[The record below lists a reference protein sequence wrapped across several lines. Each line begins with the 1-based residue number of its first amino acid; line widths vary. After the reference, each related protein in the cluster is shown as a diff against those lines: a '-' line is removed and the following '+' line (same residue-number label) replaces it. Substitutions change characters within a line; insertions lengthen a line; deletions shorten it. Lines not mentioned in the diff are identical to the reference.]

1 MRALYIIGIVLSVG
15 LIVTTIAY
23 TEEYS
28 SVYYSSYDYGYN
40 SYDSY
45 GSYGGYDDS
54 YYQKA
59 EITFEWAVV
68 SLFFFL
74 YFIAVDILGLVNIKR
89 TTTKVLGI
97 IGLCLSGIMILWS
110 LGVMSSPSSISINE
124 VGPVWALYGLVFL
137 AFSIVGLV
145 QAVKNLK
152 KEPVSGADQVLD
164 EMLEEDT
171 YLK

>member
-1 MRALYIIGIVLSVG
+1 MRALYIIGIVLSIG
-15 LIVTTIAY
+15 LITTTIYY
-23 TEEYS
+23 TEEHQ
-28 SVYYSSYDYGYN
+28 SVYYSSY

-45 GSYGGYDDS
+45 GYDSYGGYDDT
-54 YYQKA
+54 YYRKA

-74 YFIAVDILGLVNIKR
+74 YFIATDILGLVKIKR

-97 IGLCLSGIMILWS
+97 IGLSLSGIMLLWD
-110 LGVMSSPSSISINE
+110 LAVLSSPSGISINE
-124 VGPVWALYGLVFL
+124 IGGVWALYSLVFL

-152 KEPVSGADQVLD
+152 QAPAAKKDTVLD
-164 EMLEEDT
+164 ELLGEDT
-171 YLK
+171 YQK